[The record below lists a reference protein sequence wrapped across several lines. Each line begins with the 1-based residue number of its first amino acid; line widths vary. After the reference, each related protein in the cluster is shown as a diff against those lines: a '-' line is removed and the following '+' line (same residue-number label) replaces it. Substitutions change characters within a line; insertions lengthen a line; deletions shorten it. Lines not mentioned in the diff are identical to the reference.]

1 MTSTVA
7 LDVGPVAPAS
17 AVAWME
23 WADETFGELR
33 RRPPSIG
40 PRSREAL
47 DGIERYFEQWTART
61 RIRDEAFRWHTDI
74 DPDELEYLL
83 CALVSLDAR
92 LSGEAQRGQ
101 WRPDC
106 GEGRL
111 FFLVLVRALLH
122 ALETTTPGRAAFADQ
137 LRAGWPSADEVG

>member
-1 MTSTVA
+1 MTSTVE

-23 WADETFGELR
+23 WAEQTFAELR
-33 RRPPSIG
+33 NG
-40 PRSREAL
+40 PRSKIVCSAEAL
-47 DGIERYFEQWTART
+47 DGIEGYFKQWMPRAR
-61 RIRDEAFRWHTDI
+61 ILDEAFRWHTEI

-92 LSGEAQRGQ
+92 LSGDARRGQ
-101 WRPDC
+101 RRPAYD
-106 GEGRL
+106 EGRL

-122 ALETTTPGRAAFADQ
+122 ALETESPGRAAFADQ
-137 LRAGWPSADEVG
+137 LRAAWPSAAEVA